1 MAALIVIILFLLY
14 VNNVNKKISDLE
26 RENRD
31 LKRKLLEYQSNTVTE
46 RKVETINV
54 QSQTTVK
61 TRQIIPDGTSNVE
74 PRKVLSEEEKQAL
87 KQKRE
92 RSEKEKKNTTI
103 LITGSI
109 LIVLAA
115 IVFLMST
122 WNTISNIIKT
132 LVLVLLIGV
141 FLGASR
147 IAKERFKLEKAS
159 NTFFY
164 LAMAY
169 IPICFLSC
177 SIFGLFGDYFSI
189 YGDGRYTYLAV
200 SMVLTAGIYYL
211 NYLTRKSN
219 ALLCGSILAQISA
232 LILFGLIF
240 EENILLTAIILL
252 IYNIALILLTK
263 KNESLELMKY
273 FYNGIPYIIGLLAVS
288 VVFTTTSYMLWILP
302 LLGVNFLLLYLKKE
316 DTIQN
321 AYLFNISVFLFGLYI
336 TLVYDYKFEIIRS
349 VQVLLG
355 ILYTLIAL
363 VIEGIIFRKDT
374 NIIKSS
380 MVVSMVS
387 IGIMYFRSIFIENE
401 FLKPY
406 MVALIEAALMTLVYF
421 KSKEQGKQILSYL
434 IPAALVITT
443 WHVTA
448 IYELA
453 YQFYIILAL
462 LVFVIGECLQ
472 GKELEYLNKGFLVVS
487 NINIVFVYFVSM
499 MEFETEM
506 MNDAFLFVLLLLV
519 YVYSYIRNKNYCVF
533 KYLAYL
539 AFGLILVTGINLL
552 KLPERIIALV
562 PLIMTIVSLVLETKV
577 RSIND
582 QFSKIF
588 INIFSVFTYFGLLAF
603 EGLESIIIGL
613 IFSGYLIYDNIKD
626 RENKFLR
633 LIPTTGFMLLL
644 SSVDITEEMELVVWL
659 ITTVGITFVSIYQ
672 KQFTIDTIMS
682 FIYLCFTLDRFDSEF
697 IQEIFFIIWSFAHM
711 YFVENDKSKDIF
723 KVATYV
729 GLFAIY
735 NELIMALDMDMY
747 YVCWEFIGIVT
758 LAIAI
763 MRNVL
768 IKHIKQIDVLEYI
781 VYGFI
786 YLVAITSYLSELDGI
801 IFVLFIVAVVMY
813 AYMKKYGTLFI
824 VSILAILVNAI
835 LLTREFWLAI
845 PWWIYLLLVGGLLI
859 GFAIKNESDDK
870 KEKIDVGNVIKNIK
884 DRIEK

>member
-26 RENRD
+26 RENRE
-31 LKRKLLEYQSNTVTE
+31 LKRKLIEYQSDTVTE
-46 RKVETINV
+46 RKVETVNV
-54 QSQTTVK
+54 QSQATVK
-61 TRQIIPDGTSNVE
+61 TRQIIPDRTSNVE
-74 PRKVLSEEEKQAL
+74 SRRVLSEEEKQAL

-132 LVLVLLIGV
+132 FVLVLLIGV

-273 FYNGIPYIIGLLAVS
+273 FYNGIPYIIGLLAIS

-302 LLGVNFLLLYLKKE
+302 LLAVNFLLLYLKK
-316 DTIQN
+316 DGTIQN

-336 TLVYDYKFEIIRS
+336 TLVYDYKVEMIRS
-349 VQVLLG
+349 VKVVFG
-355 ILYTLIAL
+355 ILYTLFAL

-374 NIIKSS
+374 NLIKSS
-380 MVVSMVS
+380 MVISMVS

-406 MVALIEAALMTLVYF
+406 MVALFETLLMTLVYF
-421 KSKEQGKQILSYL
+421 KSKELGKQILSYL
-434 IPAALVITT
+434 IPATLAIIT
-443 WHVTA
+443 WHLTD

-462 LVFVIGECLQ
+462 LVFVIGEFLQ
-472 GKELEYLNKGFLVVS
+472 GKEVEYLNKGFLVVS
-487 NINIVFVYFVSM
+487 NINIVFAYFVSM
-499 MEFETEM
+499 IEFESEM
-506 MNDAFLFVLLLLV
+506 MNDAFLFILLLLV
-519 YVYSYIRNKNYCVF
+519 YVYSYIRNKNYSVF

-539 AFGLILVTGINLL
+539 AFGLVLVTGINLL
-552 KLPERIIALV
+552 KLPEKIITLV
-562 PLIMTIVSLVLETKV
+562 PLIMTITSLVLETKV

-588 INIFSVFTYFGLLAF
+588 INIFSVCTYLGLLAF

-644 SSVDITEEMELVVWL
+644 SSVDITEEMELVIWL

-747 YVCWEFIGIVT
+747 YCCWEFIGIVT
-758 LAIAI
+758 LTIAI

-768 IKHIKQIDVLEYI
+768 INHIKQIDVLEYI

-786 YLVAITSYLSELDGI
+786 YLMAITSYLSELDGI

-845 PWWIYLLLVGGLLI
+845 PWWIYLLLVGGLLS